1 MNQYP
6 DIRADD
12 GRVLA
17 IAALIREELARE
29 VRAGFATLT
38 RIPSSGVI
46 KLLDYLLTLSEAHQ
60 AALIEAQARVGALC
74 FFPAP
79 LIAKTFE
86 ELRTTDPALLRLK
99 EGLGAAA
106 YSYGLRYLDL
116 RMHRMMRNDPESM
129 ARMAETRARL
139 DFAPRDDLPEMLVG
153 TTPIRDIQTAK
164 APLLRKLLNPM
175 LRHRLG
181 ARPTKRPGGELVYQ
195 GAIGDVPLRV
205 SIIFSNMYGQM
216 HYAVTWSMR
225 ERQILAQRITYE
237 ALFGT
242 NTGWDY
248 LTEENAARSIDLLD
262 QLVVSLAGLLERVAA
277 LPGRD

>member
-6 DIRADD
+6 DIRAND

-29 VRAGFATLT
+29 VATAFATLT

-46 KLLDYLLTLSEAHQ
+46 KLLDYLATLSDADR
-60 AALIEAQARVGALC
+60 AALIEAQARVGALF

-79 LIAKTFE
+79 LITKAHE
-86 ELRTTDPALLRLK
+86 DLRTTDPALLRLK
-99 EGLGAAA
+99 EGLGAPAF
-106 YSYGLRYLDL
+106 SYGLRYLDL

-129 ARMAETRARL
+129 ARMAETRSKL
-139 DFAPRDDLPEMLVG
+139 DFNPRDDLPELLVG

-181 ARPTKRPGGELVYQ
+181 AKPTKRPGGELVYE

-225 ERQILAQRITYE
+225 ERQMLAQRITYE

-248 LTEENAARSIDLLD
+248 LTEENAARSIGLLD
-262 QLVVSLAGLLERVAA
+262 QLLVFLAGLLGRIAA
-277 LPGRD
+277 LPGGD